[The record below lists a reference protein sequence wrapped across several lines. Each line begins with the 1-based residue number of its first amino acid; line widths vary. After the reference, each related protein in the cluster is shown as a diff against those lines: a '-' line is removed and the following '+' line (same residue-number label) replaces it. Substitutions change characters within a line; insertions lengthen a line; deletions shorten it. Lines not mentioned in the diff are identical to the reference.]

1 MKVCSSQRREHGVE
15 MKIENVNYTITDWSK
30 VERKEYKGESG
41 TAYWR
46 TFEQGNL
53 RVRIVEYSENY
64 LADHWCSRGH
74 VVYVLEGELI
84 TELKDGRVTVL
95 TPGMSYQVAD
105 DDIPHRSRTNG
116 YVKLLIVD

>member
-1 MKVCSSQRREHGVE
+1 

-30 VERKEYKGESG
+30 VERKEFLGETG
-41 TAYWR
+41 KAYWR

-53 RVRIVEYSENY
+53 RVRIVEYTENY

-84 TELKDGRVTVL
+84 TELKDGRVTYL
-95 TPGMSYQVAD
+95 TPGMSYQVAN

>member
-1 MKVCSSQRREHGVE
+1 
-15 MKIENVNYTITDWSK
+15 MKIENVKYTVTDWSK
-30 VERKEYKGESG
+30 VESKEFKGESG
-41 TAYWR
+41 KAYWR
-46 TFEQGNL
+46 TFEQGNI

-84 TELKDGRVTVL
+84 TQLKDGRETIL
-95 TPGMSYQVAD
+95 YPGMSYQVAD
-105 DDIPHRSRTNG
+105 DDIPHRSRTKG

>member
-1 MKVCSSQRREHGVE
+1 
-15 MKIENVNYTITDWSK
+15 MKIENVNYTTTDWDK
-30 VERKEYKGESG
+30 VERKEFSGESG
-41 TAYWR
+41 KAFWR

-84 TELKDGRVTVL
+84 TDLKDGRITTL
-95 TPGMSYQVAD
+95 YPGMSYQVAD

>member
-1 MKVCSSQRREHGVE
+1 
-15 MKIENVNYTITDWSK
+15 MKIENVNYTITDWNK
-30 VERKEYKGESG
+30 LERIEYKGESG
-41 TAYWR
+41 IAYWR